1 MTIVSNGKK
10 APIQDGEQIA
20 QQAENECTSIP
31 TGKSNC
37 GFSTAVAQWFC
48 GSAQRMS
55 SAIRRRRLA
64 RMVLMVVAPLAL
76 AGCTA
81 GTGASLVADTADPQP
96 GDITRMSFA
105 SDTIHLVPPTGFCID
120 PRMTGHRA
128 EGGFAIV
135 VPCSSLRPGPSGRNR
150 ALITVAVGPAGPAD
164 GALTSA
170 DLLKNAPG
178 ARLLTERN
186 DMMLPLVKLNM
197 PDHRARGA
205 SPVHWRGA
213 FVLNDQL
220 VAVALYA
227 PGGSR
232 NLGGRGARLLNE
244 LTAKTLEASVTA
256 DLPPSPDVP
265 AQ

>member
-1 MTIVSNGKK
+1 MI
-10 APIQDGEQIA
+10 
-20 QQAENECTSIP
+20 
-31 TGKSNC
+31 
-37 GFSTAVAQWFC
+37 
-48 GSAQRMS
+48 
-55 SAIRRRRLA
+55 
-64 RMVLMVVAPLAL
+64 LMMVAPLAL

-81 GTGASLVADTADPQP
+81 GTSPSRITDTSGPQP

-164 GALTSA
+164 KALTSA
-170 DLLKNAPG
+170 DLLENAPG
-178 ARLLTERN
+178 ARLLTERS

-205 SPVHWRGA
+205 SPIHWRGA

-256 DLPPSPDVP
+256 DLPPSTDTA

>member
-1 MTIVSNGKK
+1 MSILTSGK
-10 APIQDGEQIA
+10 IA
-20 QQAENECTSIP
+20 LIHVETPTEGQQVNEYRSVQVRISAC
-31 TGKSNC
+31 N
-37 GFSTAVAQWFC
+37 FNAA
-48 GSAQRMS
+48 SAQRVCD
-55 SAIRRRRLA
+55 SAHRIALLIWWRRLHRA
-64 RMVLMVVAPLAL
+64 ALATAAGLAL
-76 AGCTA
+76 VACSSESDVSR
-81 GTGASLVADTADPQP
+81 ASNGSEHQP

-105 SDTIHLVPPTGFCID
+105 SDTIHVVPPAGFCID
-120 PRMTGHRA
+120 PRMTGNRA

-135 VPCSSLRPGPSGRNR
+135 VPCSSLRPGSSNRNR
-150 ALITVAVGPAGPAD
+150 ALITVTVGPAGPAD
-164 GALTSA
+164 AALTNA
-170 DLLKNAPG
+170 DLFQNARG

-227 PGGSR
+227 PSGSR
-232 NLGGRGARLLNE
+232 NLGRRGAQLLNE

-256 DLPPSPDVP
+256 DLDLSVDEIT
-265 AQ
+265 Q

>member
-1 MTIVSNGKK
+1 
-10 APIQDGEQIA
+10 
-20 QQAENECTSIP
+20 
-31 TGKSNC
+31 
-37 GFSTAVAQWFC
+37 
-48 GSAQRMS
+48 MS
-55 SAIRRRRLA
+55 SAIRRCGLARLA
-64 RMVLMVVAPLAL
+64 LMVVTPLAL

-81 GTGASLVADTADPQP
+81 RTGASLVAGTADPQP

-135 VPCSSLRPGPSGRNR
+135 VPCSSLRPGRSGRNR

-164 GALTSA
+164 EALTSA

-178 ARLLTERN
+178 ARLLTERE

-220 VAVALYA
+220 VALALYA

-256 DLPPSPDVP
+256 DLPPSPDAP

>member
-1 MTIVSNGKK
+1 MTG
-10 APIQDGEQIA
+10 
-20 QQAENECTSIP
+20 CH
-31 TGKSNC
+31 
-37 GFSTAVAQWFC
+37 
-48 GSAQRMS
+48 RLY
-55 SAIRRRRLA
+55 RRALTLLA
-64 RMVLMVVAPLAL
+64 AAAL
-76 AGCTA
+76 AACTA
-81 GTGASLVADTADPQP
+81 DSGLSLVGAKTEPQP

-105 SDTIHLVPPTGFCID
+105 SDTIHLVPPAGFCID

-135 VPCSSLRPGPSGRNR
+135 VPCSSLRPGPASRNR

-164 GALTSA
+164 AALTSA
-170 DLLKNAPG
+170 DLLKTAPG
-178 ARLLTERN
+178 ARLVAERN

-227 PGGSR
+227 PSGSR
-232 NLGGRGARLLNE
+232 NLGRRGAQLLNE

-256 DLPPSPDVP
+256 DLDP
-265 AQ
+265 ATDGITR

>member
-10 APIQDGEQIA
+10 ATIQDGEQA
-20 QQAENECTSIP
+20 ERQAENGYVSIQA
-31 TGKSNC
+31 GRSNC
-37 GFSTAVAQWFC
+37 GFSTAFAQWLC
-48 GSAQRMS
+48 SSAQRMS
-55 SAIRRRRLA
+55 SAIRRCGLVRLA
-64 RMVLMVVAPLAL
+64 LMVVAPLAL

-81 GTGASLVADTADPQP
+81 GTGASLVAGTADPQP

-164 GALTSA
+164 EALTSA

-220 VAVALYA
+220 VALALYA

-256 DLPPSPDVP
+256 DLPPSPDAP